1 MTARK
6 YVITPDGQRHDC
18 GRATNGFTHAMISEY
33 FTGWYV
39 DAKFRSGMA
48 AAKAS
53 AAARDLG
60 RNALAIAILTEA
72 DQ

>member
-6 YVITPDGQRHDC
+6 YVITPDGQHHDC
-18 GRATNGFTHAMISEY
+18 GRATNGFTHAMITEY
-33 FTGWYV
+33 FTGWHV
-39 DAKFRSGMA
+39 VAKFRSGMA

-60 RNALAIAILTEA
+60 RNSLAVAILTEA
-72 DQ
+72 NQ